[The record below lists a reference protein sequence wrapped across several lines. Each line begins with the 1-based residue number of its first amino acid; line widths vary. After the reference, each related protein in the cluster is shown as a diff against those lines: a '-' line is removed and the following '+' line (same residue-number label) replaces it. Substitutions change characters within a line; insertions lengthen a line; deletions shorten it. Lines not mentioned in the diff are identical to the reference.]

1 MTLCKYCRRA
11 VVSPE
16 RLEIGYEHCPHND
29 CVIAWRR
36 ERIETEGLS
45 LVNPH
50 KQGFFIVYKPEA
62 SVATGRNSGR
72 SQAPG

>member
-1 MTLCKYCRRA
+1 MTLCIFCRTA
-11 VVSPE
+11 VVAPE
-16 RLEIGYEHCPHND
+16 RVEIGYEHCPAND

-36 ERIETEGLS
+36 ARIASEGLS

-50 KQGFFIVYKPEA
+50 KQGFFIVYNDEA

-72 SQAPG
+72 SQAPA